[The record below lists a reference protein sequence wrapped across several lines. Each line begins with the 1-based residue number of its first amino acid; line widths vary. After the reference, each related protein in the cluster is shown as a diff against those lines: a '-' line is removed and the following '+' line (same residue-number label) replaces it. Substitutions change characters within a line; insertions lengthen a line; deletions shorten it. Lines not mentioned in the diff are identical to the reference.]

1 MAELTDFLP
10 YVRRHISGPLNIM
23 MTDALSM
30 SAVAFCRQSLLCRRE
45 ATLSP
50 SAGED
55 CVLPY
60 DAENEECVH
69 IIRIL
74 ADGRELF
81 AGHDV
86 EIRPGRVMHFA
97 CSPGEVSVLY
107 AVLRK
112 QGAVRCRMNCGH
124 GLKKWQQGRLNG
136 CSCRPGFHGQT
147 RRAHSISLCCFLR
160 VSVGHI
166 ATHWR
171 QVRTP
176 HTAILSADKGF
187 TDDDDY
193 RNHRTCEYTTG

>member
-107 AVLRK
+107 AVAPKAGSRQVQDELRAWSEEVAA
-112 QGAVRCRMNCGH
+112 GA
-124 GLKKWQQGRLNG
+124 LERL
-136 CSCRPGFHGQT
+136 FMQT
-147 RRAHSISLCCFLR
+147 GVSWSDPSRAQYFSVLFSEGIRRAYRDTL
-160 VSVGHI
+160 
-166 ATHWR
+166 ATS
-171 QVRTP
+171 QY
-176 HTAILSADKGF
+176 SS
-187 TDDDDY
+187 Y
-193 RNHRTCEYTTG
+193 RNPVRRQRFY

>member
-10 YVRRHISGPLNIM
+10 YVRRHISGPLSIM

-69 IIRIL
+69 IIRLL

-97 CSPGEVSVLY
+97 CSP
-107 AVLRK
+107 
-112 QGAVRCRMNCGH
+112 
-124 GLKKWQQGRLNG
+124 
-136 CSCRPGFHGQT
+136 
-147 RRAHSISLCCFLR
+147 
-160 VSVGHI
+160 
-166 ATHWR
+166 
-171 QVRTP
+171 
-176 HTAILSADKGF
+176 
-187 TDDDDY
+187 
-193 RNHRTCEYTTG
+193 

>member
-10 YVRRHISGPLNIM
+10 YVRRHISGPLSIM

-86 EIRPGRVMHFA
+86 EIRPGNAFCLFA
-97 CSPGEVSVLY
+97 RRGECALCRCSESREPS
-107 AVLRK
+107 
-112 QGAVRCRMNCGH
+112 GAG
-124 GLKKWQQGRLNG
+124 
-136 CSCRPGFHGQT
+136 
-147 RRAHSISLCCFLR
+147 
-160 VSVGHI
+160 
-166 ATHWR
+166 
-171 QVRTP
+171 
-176 HTAILSADKGF
+176 
-187 TDDDDY
+187 
-193 RNHRTCEYTTG
+193 

>member
-107 AVLRK
+107 AVAPKAGSRQVQDELR
-112 QGAVRCRMNCGH
+112 AWSEEVAA
-124 GLKKWQQGRLNG
+124 GRLNG

-193 RNHRTCEYTTG
+193 